1 MKYYFNEPCQ
11 ILLYRY
17 EKDETKKLQR
27 FDKDICVKEGETK
40 KSQRF
45 DKDICAKEGEKKNAS
60 GQYEGGTLRKKPS
73 GENDE
78 ADPDVLVSFLLFRE
92 QACHIGPGV
101 PDF

>member
-1 MKYYFNEPCQ
+1 MKICFNEPCQ

-17 EKDETKKLQR
+17 EKDETKKL
-27 FDKDICVKEGETK
+27 
-40 KSQRF
+40 QRF